1 VPVLSRG
8 RDFVFAQ
15 SLREVAVFLG
25 LDDVGG
31 PELSPGALVERLD
44 FVLDAALQN
53 LGQLP
58 ADRLGDKLPGRD
70 RSYRELA
77 HHIFR
82 IPEAF
87 LETVAGGA
95 LTHEG
100 LTVVP
105 GPNQQDI
112 AGLTAYGAAVRG
124 RVAAWGADI
133 GDREPTAKLV
143 TYYGDQPLHEVLE
156 RTTWHA
162 AQHVRQVMMVLDGL
176 GIVPARPLT
185 AADLA
190 GLPMPEGVWDG

>member
-1 VPVLSRG
+1 MPVLSRG
-8 RDFVFAQ
+8 HEFVFAQ
-15 SLREVAVFLG
+15 SLREVAAFLG
-25 LDDVGG
+25 LEDVGG
-31 PELSPGALVERLD
+31 PALSPVELVERLD
-44 FVLDAALQN
+44 LILDAALRS

-87 LETVAGGA
+87 LETVGGGA
-95 LTHEG
+95 LTYESLAVAPGPEQQGIEG
-100 LTVVP
+100 LT
-105 GPNQQDI
+105 
-112 AGLTAYGAAVRG
+112 TYGVAVRA

-133 GDREPTAKLV
+133 EDRDPTVKLA

-162 AQHVRQVMMVLDGL
+162 AQHVRQVTMVLDGL
-176 GIVPARPLT
+176 GITPARPLT

-190 GLPMPEGVWDG
+190 GLPLPEGVWDG